1 MAESENPQFRIAIVG
16 AGIAGLAL
24 AMALHNQGVSFT
36 MYEEAKEYST
46 VGAGIGFSPN
56 GMRAIDLIEPA
67 FRPLYE
73 EICVGNKGED
83 AKHIFFEG
91 MLLEPGFGCGQ
102 SWHGNSAWGHP
113 DFVRKSAHRKALLDI
128 MTKFIPPDHVRF
140 NKRVAGIEQQSN
152 FVKLG
157 FSDGSTATAD
167 IVVGADG
174 IQSVVRSHVL
184 RDTNPSQVAPVY
196 AGAYCYRGVIP
207 MTEGY
212 EILGDL
218 TDVAKF
224 YFGQG
229 RGAVTYRISGG
240 EEFNFLLCVAD
251 TRDGWKSKDA
261 VTERVRPEVMK
272 SDFQGPDVDEAFRR
286 LLSKAQ
292 PVRWGLF
299 HHLETS
305 TYFRDRAVM
314 IGDSAHAS
322 LPFQAAGAAQGLE
335 DAVVLSRILAELANG
350 RNLHARKTP
359 TIHASLAAYD
369 SVRRPRAQRQLEQSA
384 ELSSMLFFQ
393 HEEDGSDMERIL
405 TRLKNG
411 RFDWL
416 WFHDI
421 EQDAEEALCRMNT

>member
-1 MAESENPQFRIAIVG
+1 MVESKNHQFHIAIVD

-24 AMALHNQGVSFT
+24 AMALHKQDVSFT

-46 VGAGIGFSPN
+46 VGAEIGFSPN
-56 GMRAIDLIEPA
+56 GMRAINLIEPT

-73 EICVGNKGED
+73 EICVGSKGED

-102 SWHGNSAWGHP
+102 SWHGDSAWSHP
-113 DFVRKSAHRKALLDI
+113 DFVRKSVSTGLSLRQTGAILIGAQAHRKALLDT
-128 MTKFIPPDHVRF
+128 MNKFIPPDHARF
-140 NKRVAGIEQQSN
+140 GKRVAGIEQQSD

-157 FSDGSTATAD
+157 FPDGSTATAD
-167 IVVGADG
+167 IVAGAAR
-174 IQSVVRSHVL
+174 IQSVVRSHVP

-240 EEFNFLLCVAD
+240 EVSNYLLCVAD

-261 VTERVRPEVMK
+261 VTERVRPDVVM
-272 SDFQGPDVDEAFRR
+272 SDFQGSDTDEAFRR
-286 LLSKAQ
+286 LLSEAQ

-305 TYFRDRAVM
+305 TYFRDRAFM

-335 DAVVLSRILAELANG
+335 YAVVLSRILAELANS
-350 RNLHARKTP
+350 RNLHATKTS
-359 TIHASLAAYD
+359 TIHASPGPRTTQYAVHVLKD
-369 SVRRPRAQRQLEQSA
+369 S
-384 ELSSMLFFQ
+384 LSS
-393 HEEDGSDMERIL
+393 RP
-405 TRLKNG
+405 N
-411 RFDWL
+411 
-416 WFHDI
+416 
-421 EQDAEEALCRMNT
+421 